1 MRPLRNLFIYLLVVF
16 IGGAILAPL
25 IYNLVQIAANHIE
38 FLSPLAGKEFRR
50 YLTRCMMVIAIIGLF
65 PLFKSFGM
73 KNLKELGLPSIKENR
88 HRFIYGFLF
97 GFITLLIPVILAYG
111 FGAIK
116 INTAKG
122 SSEIVKHFFNAI
134 ISAIVVGILE
144 ETLFRGGILGAIKK
158 VYGWI
163 PAILIS
169 SAIYSI
175 VHFFSRVE
183 SPSSV
188 QWYSGF
194 VTLVMM
200 LRGFIEFNTLVPGFF
215 NLFMVGTILGLFYK
229 LTGNIYFSIGTHAGW
244 VFWLKTYKFFAVFNP
259 DANQWFFGSSKLI
272 DGWIVFF
279 ILLLSFISILKSKKL
294 NLKVFDVQD

>member
-25 IYNLVQIAANHIE
+25 VYNFVQIGANHID
-38 FLSPLAGKEFRR
+38 FLSPIAGKQFRR
-50 YLTRCMMVIAIIGLF
+50 YLTRCMMVIAIIGLI

-73 KNLKELGLPSIKENR
+73 NSLKNLGLPSIKENKS
-88 HRFIYGFLF
+88 RFLYGFLF
-97 GFITLLIPVILAYG
+97 GFITLLIPIVLAYW

-116 INTAKG
+116 FDSTKSAG
-122 SSEIVKHFFNAI
+122 EIFKHLFNAI
-134 ISAIVVGILE
+134 LSAIVVGILE
-144 ETLFRGGILGAIKK
+144 ETLFRGGILGALKK

-163 PAILIS
+163 TAILIS

-188 QWYSGF
+188 EWYSGF
-194 VTLVMM
+194 VTLAMM
-200 LRGFIEFNTLVPGFF
+200 MRGFIEFNTLIPGFF

>member
-1 MRPLRNLFIYLLVVF
+1 M
-16 IGGAILAPL
+16 APL

-73 KNLKELGLPSIKENR
+73 KNLKELGLPSVKENK
-88 HRFIYGFLF
+88 HRFLYGFLF

-116 INTAKG
+116 INSAKG
-122 SSEIVKHFFNAI
+122 SSEIVKHLFNAI
-134 ISAIVVGILE
+134 ISAIVVGVIE

-158 VYGWI
+158 IYGWTT
-163 PAILIS
+163 AILIS

-279 ILLLSFISILKSKKL
+279 ILLLSFISILKAKKL